1 MFFSRILYRKD
12 LAGIVKATTFA
23 PALREKHGSI
33 NAAYKRDQIAEKLFS
48 EKVW

>member
-1 MFFSRILYRKD
+1 MFFSRNIYRKD
-12 LAGIVKATTFA
+12 LVGIVKATTFA